1 MRKRILCYLVFLVPA
16 LASAQFYADQV
27 VDAGPCDPIIPLVC
41 PGGVNDAQNAVDA
54 DRENFALLRADVGL
68 ISTAFLELGFSQVG
82 TSSDLVHV
90 DLQLGNDNLNVDVLQ
105 SMTITVFDSQDSV
118 VAEKSNFGLTDLGLI
133 SGNSSFYRFTMSVDS
148 SALDIAKV
156 RIQITGLLNVLNDLR
171 VFNVFYTQA
180 ACPPVLANNVFSS
193 AQVQNPENAV
203 SANVNDFALMSIPLG
218 IASEGFIDLSFDQA
232 GKSGDYVG
240 FEIEPNNT
248 SLSIGL
254 VNTFGI
260 EVYDPAGNLVDAY
273 EDFQVDDLVLLAN
286 TSDRYTIG
294 FYTNQDSSFSI
305 SRIRFVISPLLATF
319 SDLRIYNGFYLSNGG
334 NIEITTN
341 TGEPFV
347 CDGASLTLNA
357 GGGFDSYLWST
368 GETGSS
374 ITITEPGIY
383 SVSADSDSSCL
394 ISGVIVI
401 QSSDLSLV
409 VNTIQPDCGQAN
421 GSIDVSVSGGTGN
434 YLFAWSS
441 GQDTEDLN
449 GIEAGLYELTV
460 TDSIRGCILDT
471 ILAVPNEG
479 GPVVNFDVTDSDC
492 GSANGSIELF
502 VEGNAPFVYNWQHG
516 PNTATV
522 TNLASGVYYVEV
534 IDADGCKQVRSI
546 FVGEKGNLS
555 LSATVDTA
563 TCDSTNGA
571 IDLSVTGGS
580 GDYAFLWSSGQTTED
595 LTGIPGGLYQVEVT
609 DNQNGCASTLQ
620 VEVPNL
626 GGPEITIVS
635 VDQISCFGAND
646 GRIEISYEPQGTSV
660 TFWSTGE
667 VGPDFIDDLGPGE
680 YWVRVEDF
688 NNDRCFNFATFTIV
702 EPKPLV
708 INAEVFADCEETEA
722 FDGAI
727 DVIVNG
733 GTAPYTYVWSNGE
746 TSSSIENLEP
756 GIYDLNITDDQ
767 GCELNRSFTVGQK
780 ECDSNTG
787 GPGLGEGEISNVFT
801 PNGDGFNDTWNVA
814 GLEEFPNHKV
824 EIFNRWGTVVY
835 NAAPFNGWDGT
846 FQGNGDP
853 VPVGTYFYVI
863 EFGDNSKKNQSGYIE
878 VIR

>member
-1 MRKRILCYLVFLVPA
+1 MRKQILSFLVFLVPV

-27 VDAGPCDPIIPLVC
+27 LDAGPCNPIIPLVC

-68 ISTAFLELGFSQVG
+68 ISTAFLELGFSQAG
-82 TSSDLVHV
+82 QSSDLVHI

-105 SMTITVFDSQDSV
+105 SMNISVFDSQGDV

-133 SGNSSFYRFTMSVDS
+133 SGNSSFYRFTMAVDS

-156 RIQITGLLNVLNDLR
+156 RIEISGLLNVLNDLR
-171 VFNVFYTQA
+171 VFNVFYTQG

-203 SANVNDFALMSIPLG
+203 SESFNDFALMSIPMG
-218 IASEGFIDLSFDQA
+218 MATEGFIDVSFDQA
-232 GKSGDYVG
+232 GKAGDYVG

-248 SLSIGL
+248 FLSVGL

-260 EVYDPAGNLVDAY
+260 EVYDASGNMVDSY
-273 EDFQVDDLVLLAN
+273 EDFQVDDLVLVAN

-294 FYTNQDSSFSI
+294 FYTSQESSYTI

-319 SDLRIYNGFYLSNGG
+319 SDLRIYKGFYLSNGG

-347 CDGASLTLNA
+347 CDGANLTLNA
-357 GGGFDSYLWST
+357 GGGFDNYLWST
-368 GETGSS
+368 GETGLS

-441 GQDTEDLN
+441 GQDTEDLE

-460 TDSIRGCILDT
+460 TDSIRGCVLDT

-516 PNTATV
+516 PNSATV
-522 TNLASGVYYVEV
+522 SNLASGVYYVEV

-546 FVGEKGNLS
+546 FVGEKGNLN

-571 IDLSVTGGS
+571 IDLSVAGGS
-580 GDYAFLWSSGQTTED
+580 GDYSYLWNSGQTTED
-595 LTGIPGGLYQVEVT
+595 LTMIPGGLYQVEVT
-609 DNQNGCASTLQ
+609 DNQNGCTNTLQ

-646 GRIEISYEPQGTSV
+646 GRIEISYEPQGSSV

-733 GTAPYTYVWSNGE
+733 GTAPYTFDWSNGE

-756 GIYDLNITDDQ
+756 GAYDLTITDDQ
-767 GCELNRSFTVGQK
+767 GCELSRSFVVGQR

-824 EIFNRWGTVVY
+824 EVFNRWGTVVLT
-835 NAAPFNGWDGT
+835 AAPFDGWDGT

-863 EFGDNSKKNQSGYIE
+863 EFGDDSKKNQSGYIE